1 MREVWDFALVP
12 LFECGG
18 MFWAKQR
25 NGDRPSRS
33 MKNPHSRESET
44 KTEKKSRVLFRK
56 GAVFLKLLDYF
67 RQLRQMKIKKL
78 KRFSLYVEDSRGKY
92 HRDAHVRSD
101 SVVVSITSHE
111 SYTAESSSSSM
122 SCALARDEN
131 IFLRVNKNSNVNIS
145 ISLILRSN
153 KRLCRVCERCSAVTR
168 KTKCNS
174 IAEPTTSRSY
184 IVQVFIF
191 SLLSSFTLN

>member
-1 MREVWDFALVP
+1 MQTYTRKRRNEDENEQRSVEIDLINEPGSMREVWDFALFS
-12 LFECGG
+12 LFECDG

-33 MKNPHSRESET
+33 MKNPHSRESER

-78 KRFSLYVEDSRGKY
+78 KRFSLYVEDSRWKY

-111 SYTAESSSSSM
+111 SYTAESSSSSSM
-122 SCALARDEN
+122 SCAL
-131 IFLRVNKNSNVNIS
+131 
-145 ISLILRSN
+145 SLEMKIY
-153 KRLCRVCERCSAVTR
+153 
-168 KTKCNS
+168 
-174 IAEPTTSRSY
+174 SY
-184 IVQVFIF
+184 VWIRIRM
-191 SLLSSFTLN
+191 